1 MIKIFLI
8 TFAIIILCTLTIFG
22 QQIVLTIS
30 DFKVESDN
38 PSYKYIG
45 KGISLLVAG
54 ELRKSDKIILL
65 EREEVKRILGEQEFS
80 LSDLADESK
89 QIQIGKFLS
98 AEYIVFGEIIDMG
111 NTLLLSLRMADV
123 ETGEIVWQ
131 EEITEKLKTYDYI
144 GAYFASSI
152 ITELGEEIEET
163 IEVKATTVAKIE
175 KKEEKKEEA
184 IVKIS
189 EGIDAFDRDDFDTAK
204 EVLEE
209 AKELDPVNEVADYY
223 LAKLVVNTPKFKVI
237 TEPYF
242 SYQNP
247 AFLGIMKTDR
257 FHLVIGGNYF
267 SNLLYG
273 GSLDEGWAPVPDY
286 TDKSLREQD
295 FRMFNLGYYF
305 PIGKSMGMGI
315 EAFLSLI
322 TNELAWEGNE
332 DAQSR
337 RSPLGGIISMGF
349 KVNNFISLGLGLSVY
364 SQRDL
369 DEEELR
375 EDISPVA
382 FGVDIGFLCK
392 NNNESFIYD
401 TRLGY
406 STGSTDIIDP
416 ATVSIERIIQHPL
429 FWENT
434 FTFSFNQKNTFFVI
448 KQLND
453 ISLDR
458 IYYYGRLLPAIEN
471 YFVNWFSLRIGVEGA
486 VILLNE
492 SINFGYGFLGGI
504 TLRVINWGLDIDIN
518 FTYRRKPS
526 RVIEGM
532 MRDDLFLM
540 VIFNLNDVFITRE

>member
-1 MIKIFLI
+1 MKKISLI
-8 TFAIIILCTLTIFG
+8 TFAIIILYTLNIFA
-22 QQIVLTIS
+22 QQIVLTVS
-30 DFKVESDN
+30 DFKVYSDN

-45 KGISLLVAG
+45 KGISRLVAG

-65 EREEVKRILGEQEFS
+65 EREEIKRILEEQEFS

-111 NTLLLSLRMADV
+111 NILLLSLRMADV

-131 EEITEKLKTYDYI
+131 EEITEKIETYDYI
-144 GAYFASSI
+144 GAYFAKSI
-152 ITELGEEIEET
+152 LEGFGEVVEE
-163 IEVKATTVAKIE
+163 TTVAKIE

-209 AKELDPVNEVADYY
+209 AKELDPVSAVADYY
-223 LAKLVVNTPKFKVI
+223 LAKLVVNTTKFKVI

-257 FHLVIGGNYF
+257 FHLVSGGNGF

-273 GSLDEGWAPVPDY
+273 GFFNEGGAPVPDY

-295 FRMFNLGYYF
+295 FRIFNLGYYF

-322 TNELAWEGNE
+322 TDELAEEGKF
-332 DAQSR
+332 DGAKSR
-337 RSPLGGIISMGF
+337 RLPWGGIISMGF

-364 SQRDL
+364 GQRDF
-369 DEEELR
+369 EEPR

-382 FGVDIGFLCK
+382 FGVDIGFLYK

-486 VILLNE
+486 AILLNE

-540 VIFNLNDVFITRE
+540 VIFNLNDVFISRE